1 MKQNIIIVL
10 LSIICGLLAYI
21 AHNFNKKDLNLNK
34 EYVVFKEKTETK
46 KEPEIK
52 ENNQEDNLLKDGG
65 YIKLPNPKYPSKALE
80 NGEEGTVKL
89 AVTVDADSVV
99 KDVIIIQSSGSETLD
114 EAAKNAARKALY
126 EPKKINGE
134 PVTTRFTT
142 SFTFKLE

>member
-10 LSIICGLLAYI
+10 LSAIFGVLVYMAYNI
-21 AHNFNKKDLNLNK
+21 NSHKINNQHINKSEEKIETQK
-34 EYVVFKEKTETK
+34 ESKT
-46 KEPEIK
+46 K
-52 ENNQEDNLLKDGG
+52 ENNQEDNILKDGG
-65 YIKLPNPKYPSKALE
+65 YISLPNPKYPPESLQK
-80 NGEEGTVKL
+80 GEEGTVKL
-89 AVTVDADSVV
+89 AIIVDADAVV

-114 EAAKNAARKALY
+114 ETSKNAARKVLY

>member
-10 LSIICGLLAYI
+10 LSIICGLLTYI
-21 AHNFNKKDLNLNK
+21 AHNVNKKDVNK
-34 EYVVFKEKTETK
+34 EYLIFKEKTETK

-52 ENNQEDNLLKDGG
+52 ENNQEDNVLKDGG
-65 YIKLPNPKYPSKALE
+65 YIQLPNPKYPPEALQ

-89 AVTVDADSVV
+89 AVIVDADAVV
-99 KDVIIIQSSGSETLD
+99 RDVIIIKSSGSETLD
-114 EAAKNAARKALY
+114 KASINSARKVLY
-126 EPKKINGE
+126 EPKRINGE

>member
-10 LSIICGLLAYI
+10 LSAIFGVLVYMAYNI
-21 AHNFNKKDLNLNK
+21 NSHKINNQYINKL
-34 EYVVFKEKTETK
+34 EEKTEAK

-52 ENNQEDNLLKDGG
+52 ENNQEDNALIDGG
-65 YIKLPNPKYPSKALE
+65 YISLPNPKYPPKALE

-89 AVTVDADSVV
+89 AVIVDADASVR
-99 KDVIIIQSSGSETLD
+99 DVIVIQSSGSETLD
-114 EAAKNAARKALY
+114 KASINAARKVLY
-126 EPKKINGE
+126 EPKRINDK

>member
-10 LSIICGLLAYI
+10 LSIICGLLAYM
-21 AHNFNKKDLNLNK
+21 AHNANKKDVNK
-34 EYVVFKEKTETK
+34 EYIVFKEKTETQ

-52 ENNQEDNLLKDGG
+52 ENNHENNVLKDGG
-65 YIKLPNPKYPSKALE
+65 YIQLPNPKYPPEALQ

-89 AVTVDADSVV
+89 AVIVNADAVV

-114 EAAKNAARKALY
+114 EAAKNAARKARY
-126 EPKKINGE
+126 EPRRINGE

-142 SFTFKLE
+142 SYTFKLE

>member
-10 LSIICGLLAYI
+10 LSIICGLLAYM
-21 AHNFNKKDLNLNK
+21 AHNANKKDVNK
-34 EYVVFKEKTETK
+34 EYVIFKEKTETK

-52 ENNQEDNLLKDGG
+52 ENNQEDNVLKDGG
-65 YIKLPNPKYPSKALE
+65 YISLPNPKYPNKALE

-89 AVTVDADSVV
+89 AVTVDSDSVV

-114 EAAKNAARKALY
+114 EAAKNAARKARY
-126 EPKKINGE
+126 EPRRINGE
-134 PVTTRFTT
+134 PVPTRFTT